1 MNNIVDF
8 PATDRV
14 ITEAQTDKLHADA
27 FRDLEGRLCDC
38 VRMAHIA
45 GDLAANA
52 KDVDEDM
59 IFAIVHTFEMLEK
72 LKADYYAAYHDE
84 KPLEL

>member
-1 MNNIVDF
+1 MTNVVDF
-8 PATDRV
+8 PVADRP
-14 ITEAQTDKLHADA
+14 ITEAQQDKLHSQA

-59 IFAIVHTFEMLEK
+59 IFAIVHTFEMLK
-72 LKADYYAAYHDE
+72 TLKVDYYAAYHDE